1 LTLVNG
7 ARLARTTADTAHWI
21 ADAHRG
27 TASNP
32 IAVEARNALCRRRLR
47 AGSVSMRAS
56 IAIASFVTGMLL
68 ASCALAHDTW
78 LLPHAPG
85 RDRAQWTLDLT
96 TGHDFPAPEHAP
108 SSARVRRAEAI
119 AATATLPLLPRT
131 ARKDALPFGVLVE
144 REAVVAAVVGL
155 RQTTTTLDDAAVD
168 RYLAGELGEWPALR
182 ERHRRLGHWRERYTK
197 NAKALLRIGDG
208 GDSGGVASRAHGL
221 PYELMPRTDP
231 TRRAPGDPLVVCAFA
246 DGAPVRNPFVPLRVG
261 LVEADGRATWQVAGD
276 DGCATVRPATTDG
289 YLLRS
294 VLIRPLDAPHADWDS
309 HFATLTVGSATAR
322 PSTPAEESS
331 R

>member
-1 LTLVNG
+1 
-7 ARLARTTADTAHWI
+7 
-21 ADAHRG
+21 
-27 TASNP
+27 
-32 IAVEARNALCRRRLR
+32 
-47 AGSVSMRAS
+47 MRAS
-56 IAIASFVTGMLL
+56 IVLASFFAGTLV

-78 LLPHAPG
+78 LLPRAPE
-85 RDRAQWTLDLT
+85 RDSTQWTLDLT

-131 ARKDALPFGVLVE
+131 SRKDALPFGVLVE
-144 REAVVAAVVGL
+144 REAVVAAVVAL
-155 RQTTTTLDDAAVD
+155 RPTTTALDEAAVD

-208 GDSGGVASRAHGL
+208 GDTGGVATRAHGL
-221 PYELMPRTDP
+221 PYELVPRTDP
-231 TRRAPGDPLVVCAFA
+231 TRRASGDPLVICAFA
-246 DGAPVRNPFVPLRVG
+246 DGAPVRDPFVPLRVG
-261 LVEADGRATWQVAGD
+261 LVDADGSTSWVVAGE
-276 DGCATVRPATTDG
+276 DGCATLRPSGIDG